1 MTELEM
7 IEELKNFDTP
17 SITNVVAT
25 YPDHPLCLGLYN
37 PWSEN
42 WYTDQ
47 SLRCMYPELGRTVGY
62 AVTCTWGVPDPNYSG
77 VTFMDVLDAMD
88 ASLKP
93 TIFVFQQKFPPELE
107 GKVGLA
113 GGNMTTAMQAIG
125 CVGAISNGPSRDIDE
140 IRPMKFQY
148 LLSGVT
154 AGHGA
159 MAVHAV
165 NVPVSVA
172 GMDVAP
178 GEIIHMDENG
188 AVKFVWLLGSDE
200 IEIAR
205 LNNAFTVYQ
214 GHHGDAGAAA
224 VALVERLDERVL
236 ACDANRDHRAQ
247 LTAAEKADWEA
258 ELEEWTHETDDFSV
272 DMIKQA
278 IDEEDNWL
286 HPRQVLRE
294 LEKAM
299 PARVMV
305 STDIGNINS
314 VANSYLRFEEPRSF
328 FAAMSWGNCGYAL
341 PTIIGAKAAA
351 PDRPAVSYAGDG
363 AWAMSMVEV
372 MTAVRHHIPVTA
384 IVFHNRQWGAEK
396 KNQVDFYGR
405 RFVAGELEG
414 GEDYSEIARAM
425 GAEGVRVDQLED
437 VGPALRAAIDAQMND
452 GKTTVLEIMCTKEL
466 GDPFRKDALSRP
478 VRNLEK
484 FTDYV

>member
-88 ASLKP
+88 ASPKP

-148 LLSGVT
+148 LLSGIT

-188 AVKFVWLLGSDE
+188 AVKFPADKLEAVLENARALQ
-200 IEIAR
+200 IEE
-205 LNNAFTVYQ
+205 T
-214 GHHGDAGAAA
+214 
-224 VALVERLDERVL
+224 ERLDRL
-236 ACDANRDHRAQ
+236 RNAKS
-247 LTAAEKADWEA
+247 AAELRAIFGGH
-258 ELEEWTHETDDFSV
+258 TYGDD
-272 DMIKQA
+272 
-278 IDEEDNWL
+278 
-286 HPRQVLRE
+286 
-294 LEKAM
+294 
-299 PARVMV
+299 
-305 STDIGNINS
+305 
-314 VANSYLRFEEPRSF
+314 
-328 FAAMSWGNCGYAL
+328 
-341 PTIIGAKAAA
+341 
-351 PDRPAVSYAGDG
+351 
-363 AWAMSMVEV
+363 
-372 MTAVRHHIPVTA
+372 
-384 IVFHNRQWGAEK
+384 EK
-396 KNQVDFYGR
+396 K
-405 RFVAGELEG
+405 
-414 GEDYSEIARAM
+414 
-425 GAEGVRVDQLED
+425 
-437 VGPALRAAIDAQMND
+437 
-452 GKTTVLEIMCTKEL
+452 
-466 GDPFRKDALSRP
+466 
-478 VRNLEK
+478 
-484 FTDYV
+484 